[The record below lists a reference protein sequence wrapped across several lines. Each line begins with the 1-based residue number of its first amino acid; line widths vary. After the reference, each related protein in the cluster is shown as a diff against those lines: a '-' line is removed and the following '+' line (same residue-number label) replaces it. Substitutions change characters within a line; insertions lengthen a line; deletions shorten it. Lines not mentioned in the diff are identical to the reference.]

1 MGGRR
6 PQNIKPRRKRLPRAM
21 TRATDII
28 HRAGGPILAVYRG
41 IEEFNFRVSKW
52 AKSRSVTVEPND
64 TRIVETDIDD

>member
-6 PQNIKPRRKRLPRAM
+6 PQNIKRRMRLPRGM

-41 IEEFNFRVSKW
+41 IEQFNFKRSLWTKY
-52 AKSRSVTVEPND
+52 RSVTLDDE
-64 TRIVETDIDD
+64 TRITEVDIDD

>member
-6 PQNIKPRRKRLPRAM
+6 PQNIKRRGHLPRAM

-41 IEEFNFRVSKW
+41 IEQFNFKRSLW
-52 AKSRSVTVEPND
+52 AKSRSVTVEPGNS
-64 TRIVETDIDD
+64 RVVEVDIDD